1 MVFKYTKFDESKMTQ
16 VTLTHNPPIDPNS
29 LKAFQSLTDDMDS
42 WVTFEDWERKMN
54 ELGIELRDVNGII
67 HIGYTHYTHRFRTKY
82 DDGVKYIGKP
92 NIGEK

>member
-29 LKAFQSLTDDMDS
+29 LKAFQLLTDDMDS

-54 ELGIELRDVNGII
+54 GVLQILSLASEFLVTVL
-67 HIGYTHYTHRFRTKY
+67 HRFL
-82 DDGVKYIGKP
+82 GLQLH
-92 NIGEK
+92 